1 MTLAL
6 ENKVIIV
13 TGASSGIGLAI
24 ARAVVAAGAKVLLHG
39 TREPEL
45 RSLAESFGSAAHW
58 VAADLAQAD
67 SPGRIAK
74 AALEAFGRIDGLVN
88 NAGIFPRSTIESADD
103 AHFDRVFHINTRA
116 PLMLAKEMVAD
127 CRKRRAAGSIVN
139 IGSINA
145 WCGGN
150 DLLIYSMSKGALMTM
165 TRNLADAL
173 AEEGIR
179 VNQLNVG
186 WTLTDGEKIMQRN
199 LGAPDDWHLK
209 ISRAAAPRGSLL
221 TPEEIARHVI
231 FWLSDAS
238 TPVSGS
244 VYEIEQYPVIGR
256 NKVAG

>member
-1 MTLAL
+1 MTFTL

-24 ARAVVAAGAKVLLHG
+24 ARAAAAAGAKVLLHG
-39 TREPEL
+39 TREAEL

-58 VAADLAQAD
+58 VAADLAHTD
-67 SPGRIAK
+67 SPAQIAK

-116 PLMLAKEMVAD
+116 PLMITRQVVAHL
-127 CRKRRAAGSIVN
+127 RKRQAAGSIVN

-150 DLLIYSMSKGALMTM
+150 ELLIYSMSKGALMTM
-165 TRNLADAL
+165 TRNLGDAL

-186 WTLTDGEKIMQRN
+186 WTLTDGEKVMQKQ
-199 LGAPDDWHLK
+199 LGAPDDWHQK
-209 ISRAAAPRGSLL
+209 ISRAAAPRGALL
-221 TPEEIARHVI
+221 APEEIARHVI

-238 TPVSGS
+238 APVTGS